1 MPNSIRNEQESTFP
15 QSLGTGIVKKIIE
28 VKEMFSHPDTMKA
41 FSFDDLCFLSEVGG
55 NAERSRECLKL

>member
-15 QSLGTGIVKKIIE
+15 QSPGTGIVKKIIE

-41 FSFDDLCFLSEVGG
+41 FTFGDLYFLREVRR